1 MQISAQTFT
10 KTTIATAALCVSF
23 AAGSMATPPSAS
35 AVTVGIGDNGPG
47 MFADRDYQHL
57 GSKISRK
64 IVPYDFY
71 KYRADRENLEQW
83 LAGAKSQGVAP
94 LIAFNHSARSPR
106 RLPSVSQ
113 FKYALRYLKRTHPEV
128 KTFSPWNEA
137 NHHTQPTA
145 RNPKRAAQY
154 YNAARQAC
162 RGCRIVAADVLDQK
176 NMIPWIKTF
185 RRYAKKPT
193 LWGLH
198 SYSDT
203 NRNIPWSRSGTKRLL
218 DNVNGKVWLTEVGG
232 LVAFGRDYRYS
243 ESRAKNATRRT
254 LALAKKSRRI
264 QRIYLYSWFGTV
276 HTSMRRPYKW
286 DSGLTSAGGHP
297 RPAYYLV
304 RNWFQQNG

>member
-1 MQISAQTFT
+1 MRIKRQTLSST
-10 KTTIATAALCVSF
+10 AIAAVALCATF
-23 AAGSMATPPSAS
+23 AIGSIATPPSAS
-35 AVTVGIGDNGPG
+35 AVTVGIGDNGPR
-47 MFADRDYQHL
+47 MFADPAYQQL

-64 IVPYDFY
+64 IIPYDFY
-71 KYRADRENLEQW
+71 RYEADRENLRLW

-106 RLPSVSQ
+106 KLPSVSQ
-113 FKYALRYLKRTHPEV
+113 FKYALRYLKREHPEV

-154 YNAARQAC
+154 YNAARQIC
-162 RGCRIVAADVLDQK
+162 RGCRIVAADLLDQK
-176 NMIPWIKTF
+176 NMIPWLRTF

-218 DNVNGKVWLTEVGG
+218 DNVNGTVWLTEVGG
-232 LVAFGRDYRYS
+232 LVAFGHNYRYS

-264 QRIYLYSWFGTV
+264 QRIYLYSWYGTD
-276 HTSMRRPYKW
+276 HSSMRRPYLW
-286 DSGLTSAGGHP
+286 DSGLMSPGGQP
-297 RPAYYLV
+297 RPAFQLV
-304 RNWFQQNG
+304 KNWFRQNR